1 MFTSDQQEALDACDR
16 NRLVFISGPGGTGK
30 SFLIHH
36 LKKTYDGAVHIL
48 SSTGISAYHIGGM
61 TVHSFLARIK
71 MVESEFFLPL
81 GESDLLIV
89 DEVSMLGK
97 KVFDEFEETLR
108 LVRSENRSFGG
119 LKVLFFGD
127 FAQLP
132 PVNDEFCFES
142 VRWPEIERTVELHEI
157 KRQTDRSFVE
167 FLLRIRSGKLG
178 SADRTA
184 VQAYGKVSP
193 GPKAVHLFASNE
205 EAQTY
210 NAERLRELCAETE
223 QNPYPFPALIES
235 ECFSES
241 EIDSFFAQRHQFLRS
256 MDICR
261 GARVMLT
268 KNICVEE
275 GWCNGTVG
283 TVQSVGKDSFVLLRS
298 DKATAG
304 DRAGRVQPHQVR
316 PGVRRLRPIRLSDAP
331 VRPEVPVPASTHGPR
346 KGSVCGAENCKRHP
360 QSEVAY
366 LDGEAVDKRAKQ
378 FLAVRQFPAVLAWGM
393 TIHKSQGMTLDE
405 CAIHLPAYR
414 YCPSLIY
421 VALSRCT
428 SSEGVS
434 IRSPTPIKYD
444 AICPDPAIMSRVFR
458 YRRKDCSVCGEEF
471 LGPYAFCS
479 DCACC
484 PGKHSIYSFKAFVQN
499 MTPERERY
507 AEFALERPE
516 YSSSTR
522 WRKFVAFLRT
532 VFQFD

>member
-298 DKATAG
+298 DKAT
-304 DRAGRVQPHQVR
+304 REIGRVEYSR
-316 PGVRRLRPIRLSDAP
+316 IKCGRECGVCGRSACPTHPYDPKCRFR
-331 VRPEVPVPASTHGPR
+331 VTHGPR

-378 FLAVRQFPAVLAWGM
+378 FLTVRQFPAVLAWGM

-444 AICPDPAIMSRVFR
+444 AICPDPAIMSRVFL